1 MCLNRSTPYHVLETT
16 YKKTKTMICFRIF
29 FCVLRTWP
37 LGLIYF
43 WKTRIVKDI
52 YAMRWFKDVEA
63 ARHNGSF
70 FSILA
75 KRPYYR
81 DLFYHR
87 FHLPVS
93 VCLPL
98 FGGCN
103 IAIPRIDI
111 GEGLFLEHPH
121 GSYLNAVS
129 IGKNFTCL
137 HNVTI
142 GKSHDGIP
150 TIGDNV
156 FCGCGACI
164 LGPIHIGNNVKIGAN
179 AVVVKDIPDNSV
191 VVGNPGIIVKRN
203 GKRITC

>member
-1 MCLNRSTPYHVLETT
+1 MIYLRILFCL
-16 YKKTKTMICFRIF
+16 
-29 FCVLRTWP
+29 LRTWP
-37 LGLIYF
+37 LGLIYI
-43 WKTRIVKDI
+43 WKIKIVKDA

-63 ARHNGSF
+63 TYQKNKNLFYVIAQR
-70 FSILA
+70 
-75 KRPYYR
+75 KYYR

-87 FHLPVS
+87 FHLPVML
-93 VCLPL
+93 CIPL

-111 GEGLFLEHPH
+111 GEGLFLEHPY
-121 GSYLNAVS
+121 GSFLNAIS

-142 GKSHDGIP
+142 GKNHDGIP

-156 FCGCGACI
+156 FCGCGACV

-179 AVVVKDIPDNSV
+179 AVVVNDIPDNCV
-191 VVGNPGIIVKRN
+191 VVGNPGVIVKRN
-203 GKRITC
+203 GKKLH